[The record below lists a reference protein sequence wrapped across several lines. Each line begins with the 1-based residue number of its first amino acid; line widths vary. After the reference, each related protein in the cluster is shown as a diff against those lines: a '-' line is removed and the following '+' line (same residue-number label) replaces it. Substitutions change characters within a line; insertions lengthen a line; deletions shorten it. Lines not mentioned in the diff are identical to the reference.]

1 MSDEMKS
8 PACRAQAGPQ
18 TDLSTGVEQANKMY
32 TDDGQ
37 KAIQSLRTLI
47 PSGPI
52 NIVTANVENFGATI
66 KTRTFIDDKAMQ
78 KWIIAEEE
86 RGRDVYLQVNECDAS
101 QDGDGKRPSKPNV
114 THIRGVHLDFDFKD
128 VGAGLDPAEKQ
139 KQENAAFERI
149 RDGKRLGADGKD
161 LPPTALNLS
170 GGGFHG
176 FWQYKEPVPAT
187 PENIARTEAICR
199 NVLTTLKAG
208 GATQDISRLLRVA
221 HTTNFKPGRNR
232 AKVRPVIEDGPRYSP
247 DDFGTS
253 AELPLD
259 KKRVEHNHEGKEPVY
274 LDDLHEL
281 GLDVSQHADTLAL
294 ICWPPDADC
303 SLDNE
308 EKQYL
313 LDPGQRSERVKSV
326 VERLILAKIPS
337 EIIVGVISDERWPV
351 SDHVREVGAK
361 RAGGITA
368 YAWYQLRDHAPEELV
383 FEPTLVSLTPI
394 PDDLPPMPSLVQGL
408 LIDGAVT
415 VLGGRGGVG
424 KSLLQI
430 HTAVGV
436 ALGLPTLHWPAPR
449 EPRRVLMLNSEDDT
463 REKQHRLWA
472 VCQQMGV
479 EPADLTGK
487 LFTLTQTRIELFQA
501 TFDEKGKRQIETTPF
516 YDRLKKLIKDQSIG
530 LLIVDPMAELHVG
543 LDENSN
549 MEMKEVMIG
558 LRVMAQEL
566 AIPVMVA
573 HHTRKG
579 YAADGQEQDAFRGAG
594 AIINAARVAVLM
606 ESLKKEDAANL
617 IGKNEK
623 REDFVVVSDAKQN
636 YFAKEAARMVKFVT
650 HQHPTA
656 GVRAA
661 LVKAEIEELPPDT
674 PPEALPEREAI
685 LDLLRERRDTGN
697 RPFYTNA
704 KAKKDGRLDAA
715 IMEVVGLSKNATATA
730 IKVLERSGLI
740 VRTRWET
747 PNRESVEVWRLGK
760 EDAGFEF
767 EDIPF

>member
-1 MSDEMKS
+1 MSEQMKS
-8 PACRAQAGPQ
+8 PACREQAGPQ
-18 TDLSTGVEQANKMY
+18 TDLSTGAEQANKMY
-32 TDDGQ
+32 TDDSQ
-37 KAIQSLRTLI
+37 KATVWPRTI
-47 PSGPI
+47 APSGFI
-52 NIVTANVENFGATI
+52 NVVTAYAEKFGATVQ
-66 KTRTFIDDKAMQ
+66 TRTFIDDEAMQ
-78 KWIIAEEE
+78 AYIDAEHGK
-86 RGRDVYLQVNECDAS
+86 GREVYWQPNECDDRDYPGA
-101 QDGDGKRPSKPNV
+101 RPTKDDV
-114 THIRGVHLDFDFKD
+114 TSIRVLHLDLDFKD
-128 VGAGLDPAEKQ
+128 YFGANREPSQAEKDALFQ
-139 KQENAAFERI
+139 
-149 RDGKRLGADGKD
+149 RLLRGQGLGPNGEDV
-161 LPPTALNLS
+161 PPTAIVAS
-170 GGGFHG
+170 GGGFHVY
-176 FWQYKEPVPAT
+176 WVLAEPLPKTDAT
-187 PENIARTEAICR
+187 TACVESINANIAKVYR
-199 NVLTTLKAG
+199 AG
-208 GATQDISRLLRVA
+208 KGTQDISRLLRVA
-221 HTTNFKPGRNR
+221 GTTNFKPERNR
-232 AKVRPVIEDGPRYSP
+232 AKVLDCGGSGKRYSLN
-247 DDFGTS
+247 DFAQLSG
-253 AELPLD
+253 LPLD
-259 KKRVEHNHEGKEPVY
+259 KKKVEHKHEGKEPVY

-294 ICWPPDADC
+294 ICWPPDAGC
-303 SLDNE
+303 SLDNRD
-308 EKQYL
+308 KQYL
-313 LDPGQRSERVKSV
+313 LSPDKRSERVKSV

-351 SDHVREVGAK
+351 SAHVLDN
-361 RAGGITA
+361 GGVP
-368 YAWYQLRDHAPEELV
+368 YAWRQLRDHAPEELV
-383 FEPTLVSLTPI
+383 YEPTLVSLTPI

-436 ALGLPTLHWPAPR
+436 TLGLPTLHWPAPR

-472 VCQQMGV
+472 VCRQMGV

-516 YDRLKKLIKDQSIG
+516 YERLKKLIKEQSIG

-650 HQHPTA
+650 HLHPTA

-747 PNRESVEVWRLGK
+747 PNRETVEVWRLGK
-760 EDAGFEF
+760 EEAGFEF